1 MSSETALVAHQYRLS
16 QWAQE
21 VREFN
26 NRPANQSALSWCREN
41 NLKPSSFYYHLN
53 QVRKACLDMVPSN
66 EDKAES
72 IPETQSVVPIPQP
85 LIMSDVSPEAS
96 TSITIK
102 TDKLEL
108 LVSEG
113 TSAELLQ
120 MVLGVVCNVK

>member
-1 MSSETALVAHQYRLS
+1 MNSETALVAHQYRLS

-85 LIMSDVSPEAS
+85 LIISSS
-96 TSITIK
+96 KSRSFSFHFKISINHWCDFYFFRIYSRS
-102 TDKLEL
+102 LYY
-108 LVSEG
+108 
-113 TSAELLQ
+113 
-120 MVLGVVCNVK
+120 